1 MRTFLNKSFISIFTS
16 LLISGVLFTLSDVA
30 FTLKLSVLFML
41 FSFALWILIFGKIMK
56 SLFAKLKQ
64 NNEKIESIVN
74 SLHTMH
80 SKIESVSTG
89 VDNNNTR
96 GRKILEIVDEDLKLN
111 SAYIENARDLNYRLG
126 SLVNQKKR

>member
-1 MRTFLNKSFISIFTS
+1 
-16 LLISGVLFTLSDVA
+16 
-30 FTLKLSVLFML
+30 ML